1 MTHLDW
7 NPTADQ
13 QAMDRCHRLGQT
25 RQVTVYRLIT
35 KGTIEER
42 VLEMAKRKHD
52 IQKAVIAGGEFKQV
66 VADLLKDNE

>member
-1 MTHLDW
+1 
-7 NPTADQ
+7 
-13 QAMDRCHRLGQT
+13 MDRCHRLGQT

-52 IQKAVIAGGEFKQV
+52 IQKAVIAGGEVKQV
-66 VADLLKDNE
+66 VQDMLKDDE